1 MKVLLASTASHIPPR
16 GGATRSNL
24 TWLRELARHGHL
36 CRVVGGALPEGQR
49 GKREQIEQE
58 GLSYVVE
65 RDGVEWATLDGVQVF
80 SVLEPARRLEVLRE
94 QIRTFRPDWVLVSTE
109 DLGQVLL
116 HSALE
121 QAPDRVIYLA
131 HTPQWFPFGPASWS
145 RDARGAELVRRCA
158 AVVAIGRHMAAYIR
172 EHLGAEAAV
181 IHPPIYGTGPFP
193 LLSSFDRGLV
203 SMINPCAVKGISIF
217 LETARAMPET
227 AFGVLPGWG
236 TTAEDR
242 RALGALANVEILP
255 YYRDIEEFLRRTRVL
270 LMPSLWLEGFGLI
283 VMEAMLRGIPVI
295 ASDSGGLKE
304 AKQGT
309 GYVIPVRPIERY
321 DPVFDEHGMPRPVLP
336 VQDVAPWIKA
346 VGALTGDRA
355 AYEAEAA
362 ASRRAAEAFVG
373 SLDPRAMEKFL
384 LSLRPAAASR
394 VWKPL
399 RVLLAQ
405 NSPYFPAHGGGDR
418 SNRLLVEALAE
429 RGHTCMVV
437 ARTGAYGPEEHRRY
451 LEELRLR
458 GIPAQDAAPGV
469 VGYRLRGVTV
479 RVVTAH
485 PNLRAYFAEQVE
497 AFAPDV
503 ILASTDDPAQLLL
516 ETALKSSRAR
526 VVYLA
531 RATLALPFGPDC
543 AFPSQQKT
551 ETLRRVDAVV
561 GVSEYVAE
569 YMRKFGGLDAVHV
582 PISLM
587 EPGPYP
593 ELGRYENEFVTLV
606 NPCAVKGISIFLALA
621 DRMPGVRFAGVP
633 TWGATAAD
641 LEALKARPNITI
653 LPPVDA
659 IDDLLR
665 RTRVLLVPSLWAE
678 ARSRIVVEAMLRGV
692 PVIASAV
699 GGIPE
704 AKMGVPYLIPV
715 QPIQRYQPRVDE
727 QMVPVAEVPE
737 QNIEPWISALDRLL
751 NDRSHFEEISRQS
764 RVAALR
770 YVENLS
776 VKPFEELLF
785 KALGSPR
792 KAPAGA
798 TDMGRKS
805 VLESLSPEKRRLLA
819 LRLKQRAGSSS
830 VGHWFSPAA
839 LARPARLRL
848 YCFPHAGGGM
858 ASFHGWQE
866 ALGDRVA
873 VCPARFPGRESRA
886 SEAPLRRMEELV
898 AALAAALSRRLDTPF
913 AFFGHSMGAAVA
925 FELTRFLRRN
935 RQPQPVALF
944 VSAARAPQFRRDW
957 KPGPEPDDEQLWEE
971 LRRLE
976 GVPREVLENKELMR
990 LVLPALRADS
1000 ALYRNYVYTEEPP
1013 LACPIW
1019 AYGGLNDPNVTRE
1032 HLAAWAEQTT
1042 ESFALRQ
1049 FPGGHFFL
1057 QSSEELFLRALAE
1070 DLAGLSV

>member
-1 MKVLLASTASHIPPR
+1 MKVLLSSTASHIPPR

-24 TWLRELARHGHL
+24 AWLRELARRGHL
-36 CRVVGGALPEGQR
+36 CRVVGGAIPEGQR
-49 GKREQIEQE
+49 GKREQVEQE
-58 GLSYVVE
+58 GLSYIAE
-65 RDGVEWATLDGVQVF
+65 RDGVERAALDGIEIY

-94 QIRTFRPDWVLVSTE
+94 QVRTFRPDWVLVSTE

-116 HSALE
+116 HAALE
-121 QAPDRVIYLA
+121 LAPERVIYLA

-158 AVVAIGRHMAAYIR
+158 AVIAIGRHMATYIR

-193 LLSSFDRGLV
+193 RLSSFDRGLV

-217 LETARAMPET
+217 LEMARAMPET

-242 RALGALANVEILP
+242 RSLGDFANVEILP
-255 YYRDIEEFLRRTRVL
+255 YCREIEEFLRRTRVL

-304 AKQGT
+304 AKLGT
-309 GYVIPVRPIERY
+309 GYVIPVRAIERY
-321 DPVFDEHGMPRPVLP
+321 DPIFDEHGMPQPVLP
-336 VQDVAPWIKA
+336 QQDVKPWIEA
-346 VGALTGDRA
+346 VRTLTGDRN
-355 AYEAEAA
+355 AYEAEAV
-362 ASRRAAEAFVG
+362 ASRRAAEAFVA
-373 SLDPRAMEKFL
+373 SLDPQAMEKFL

-394 VWKPL
+394 AWKSL

-418 SNRLLVEALAE
+418 SNRLLVEAMAQ

-437 ARTGAYGPEEHRRY
+437 ARTGGYGPEEHRRY
-451 LEELRLR
+451 WKELRNR
-458 GIPAQDAAPGV
+458 GISAQETVLGV
-469 VGYRLRGVTV
+469 VDYTLNAVTV
-479 RVVTAH
+479 RVATAH
-485 PNLRAYFAEQVE
+485 PNLRAYFAEQIE
-497 AFAPDV
+497 AFAPDI

-516 ETALKSSRAR
+516 ETALKAGRAR
-526 VVYLA
+526 VIYLA

-543 AFPSQQKT
+543 AFPSPQKA

-569 YMRKFGGLDAVHV
+569 YMRKWGGLDAVHV

-593 ELGRYENEFVTLV
+593 ELGSYENEFVTLV

-621 DRMPGVRFAGVP
+621 DRMPGVRFAAVP
-633 TWGATAAD
+633 TWGTNAAD
-641 LEALKARPNITI
+641 LEELRARPNITV

-715 QPIQRYQPRVDE
+715 RPIQRYQPKVDE
-727 QMVPVAEVPE
+727 QMVPVAEVPD
-737 QNIEPWISALDRLL
+737 QDIEPWVAALGRLL

-770 YVENLS
+770 YVEGLS
-776 VKPFEELLF
+776 AKPFEEVLF
-785 KALGSPR
+785 KTLAAPRRAL
-792 KAPAGA
+792 AGVA
-798 TDMGRKS
+798 DAGRKS
-805 VLESLSPEKRRLLA
+805 ALESLSPEKRRLLA
-819 LRLKQRAGSSS
+819 LRLKQRTGSSTE
-830 VGHWFSPAA
+830 GHWFSPAA
-839 LARPARLRL
+839 LARPARLRMF
-848 YCFPHAGGGM
+848 CFPHAGGGM
-858 ASFHGWQE
+858 ATFHGWQE

-898 AALAAALSRRLDTPF
+898 AALAAALTRRLDTPF
-913 AFFGHSMGAAVA
+913 VFFGHSMGAAVA
-925 FELTRFLRRN
+925 FELARFLRRN
-935 RQPQPVALF
+935 GQPQPAALF

-957 KPGPEPDDEQLWEE
+957 KPAPEPDDEQLIKE
-971 LRRLE
+971 LRGLE

-1000 ALYRNYVYTEEPP
+1000 SLYRQYVYTEEPP
-1013 LACPIW
+1013 LSCHIR
-1019 AYGGLNDPNVTRE
+1019 AYGGLDDLNVNRE

-1042 ESFALRQ
+1042 ASFGLHQ

-1057 QSSEELFLRALAE
+1057 QSAEEQFLRALAG
-1070 DLAGLSV
+1070 DLAELSL